1 MTDNQ
6 LSGHCSAPAAVS
18 AATCA
23 PTLWPLPRRKEVRP
37 MTRLLA
43 LSVFLAA
50 SSVLAQ
56 PAPPVP
62 IPIPTSTDAGCLIQ
76 SDFRSGVGGSHH
88 NFETV
93 ILQGHELVHYWRDNG
108 NAAEGWVRGQVITS
122 QATGPGCIIQ
132 SDFRSGDH
140 GNFEVVVPEG
150 SNLVHYFH
158 DNSNVANPWRQAQ
171 VISTAATS
179 AGSMIQSNFHSGD
192 HGNFEVVLREG
203 ANLVHYFHDNSNV
216 ANPWQRG
223 QTVAGGIGGSS
234 AGFIQSDFSSSGHG
248 NFEVV
253 ALAGNQV

>member
-1 MTDNQ
+1 
-6 LSGHCSAPAAVS
+6 
-18 AATCA
+18 
-23 PTLWPLPRRKEVRP
+23 

-76 SDFRSGVGGSHH
+76 SDFRSGVGGNHH

-93 ILQGHELVHYWRDNG
+93 ILQGHDLVHYWRDNG
-108 NAAEGWVRGQVITS
+108 NVAEGWVRGQVITS

-150 SNLVHYFH
+150 NNLVHYFH
-158 DNSNVANPWRQAQ
+158 DNGDVASPWRRGQ
-171 VISTAATS
+171 VISTASTG
-179 AGSMIQSNFHSGD
+179 AGSII
-192 HGNFEVVLREG
+192 E
-203 ANLVHYFHDNSNV
+203 
-216 ANPWQRG
+216 
-223 QTVAGGIGGSS
+223 
-234 AGFIQSDFSSSGHG
+234 SDFRSAAISFTTSTTTVTSPIPGG
-248 NFEVV
+248 RRR
-253 ALAGNQV
+253 